1 MNYEAYAFWFGVLQV
16 LIAAGIA
23 VYLRLDRR
31 NRVTAQ
37 RMETHEDDMA
47 KQFSA
52 HGDRLVR
59 VEAAINHAPNHS
71 DLARIHERLDDL
83 NMGVSGIRGE
93 FKSVGQTL
101 QTIQEHLI
109 NGRG

>member
-1 MNYEAYAFWFGVLQV
+1 MNYEAYGFWFGVLQV

-31 NRVTAQ
+31 NRVTSQ
-37 RMETHEDDMA
+37 RMKTHEDDMR
-47 KQFSA
+47 KQFAA

-59 VEAAINHAPNHS
+59 VEAAINHAPNHA
-71 DLARIHERLDDL
+71 DLARIHERLDEV
-83 NMGVSGIRGE
+83 NAGVSGIQGE
-93 FKSVGQTL
+93 FKGVRQSL
-101 QTIQEHLI
+101 QTIQEHLL